1 MQLKVVKFESAFN
14 SRNKVTLAESH
25 ESVIMYFLRRQT
37 LKRQYF
43 ERVKSSATKYNTVPV
58 VKVIKI
64 ILMIR
69 KKRYNFLQNMCNNI
83 FTSLHIHIFHLK
95 ESPAHLTVR
104 VDVLDV
110 R

>member
-14 SRNKVTLAESH
+14 SRNEVTLAESH

-69 KKRYNFLQNMCNNI
+69 KKRYNFL
-83 FTSLHIHIFHLK
+83 
-95 ESPAHLTVR
+95 
-104 VDVLDV
+104 
-110 R
+110 